1 MLYLVGCPHSGGLRH
16 PFSGVD
22 TRVDPDSRTL
32 RSSSAELNSEEEV
45 KTHAEKIEYNS
56 VDKRLYVSFKGR
68 ERRNLMGLQYMA
80 SI

>member
-22 TRVDPDSRTL
+22 TCVDPDSRTL
-32 RSSSAELNSEEEV
+32 GSSSAELNSKEV
-45 KTHAEKIEYNS
+45 KTHAEKMEYNS

-68 ERRNLMGLQYMA
+68 ERRNLMGLQHMA